1 MPRLVA
7 ISRTQHAGRRWLPYT
22 SYAFAAGDA
31 LAPLVAAELPAA
43 TLRLP
48 IGFAARDGAFVPVA
62 VQGLAPGRNLF
73 VAPDGRWLGGYV
85 PAAYRSHP
93 FHLAKSAAGP
103 EVLCFD
109 EDSVLL
115 AADGA
120 GGEPFFADDGQPA
133 ARIVEVLAFLRT
145 LEAGRRATAQI
156 CAALHRHGVLQ
167 PWPITVKGEAG
178 EQRVDGLFR
187 IDEAAFNALPA
198 EALLEL
204 RAAGALPVVYCQLLS
219 MQCLPVLGQLAAA
232 HARLAA
238 APARAPAPAAQPDP
252 DFFSRSE
259 TISFGGLT

>member
-7 ISRTQHAGRRWLPYT
+7 ISRTQHADKRWLPYT

-43 TLRLP
+43 ALRLP
-48 IGFAARDGAFVPVA
+48 IGFAVRGDAFVPVA
-62 VQGLAPGRNLF
+62 VQGLVAGRNLF
-73 VAPDGRWLGGYV
+73 VGPDGRWLGGYV
-85 PAAYRSHP
+85 PAVYRSHP
-93 FHLAKSAAGP
+93 FHLAKSAAGQ

-109 EDSVLL
+109 EDSAVLGE
-115 AADGA
+115 GA
-120 GGEPFFADDGQPA
+120 EGEPFFADDGQPA
-133 ARIVEVLAFLRT
+133 RRIAEMLAFLQK
-145 LEAGRRATAQI
+145 LDASRRATAHL
-156 CAALHRHGVLQ
+156 CAALYRHGVLQ

-187 IDEAAFNALPA
+187 IDEAAFNALPG

-232 HARLAA
+232 HARPA
-238 APARAPAPAAQPDP
+238 APAPAPAAKPDP